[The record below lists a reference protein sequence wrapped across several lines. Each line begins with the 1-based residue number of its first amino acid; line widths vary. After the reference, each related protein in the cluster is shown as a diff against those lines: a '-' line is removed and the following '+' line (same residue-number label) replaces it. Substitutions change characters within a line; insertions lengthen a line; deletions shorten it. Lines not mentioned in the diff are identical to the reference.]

1 MKKLISLLAGAF
13 LFAAHA
19 NATIVI
25 KGDPGGRI
33 DEFLHK
39 YEIIDASG
47 DQVIVA
53 GPCASACT
61 MMLGIVANSKIC
73 ATPAG
78 VFGFHSGF
86 EMLPDQPRSARYSPF
101 WTQVMWRG
109 YPERVRKL
117 LRSLGWNGGP
127 HPSLIMVRATEIVRP
142 CPAGAWR
149 AAAASRS
156 FVDHRNGGWKPLGSV
171 RQK

>member
-13 LFAAHA
+13 LLAAHA
-19 NATIVI
+19 NATVVI
-25 KGDPGGRI
+25 TGDPGGYI

-39 YEIIDASG
+39 YEVIRTSG

-53 GPCASACT
+53 GPCSSACT
-61 MMLGIVANSKIC
+61 IMLGIVPDGKIC
-73 ATPAG
+73 ATPRG

-86 EMLPDQPRSARYSPF
+86 EMLPGQPKSARYSPF

-127 HPSLIMVRATEIVRP
+127 HPSLIMIRATDIVRP
-142 CPAGAWR
+142 CPAGT
-149 AAAASRS
+149 
-156 FVDHRNGGWKPLGSV
+156 
-171 RQK
+171 

>member
-19 NATIVI
+19 NATVI
-25 KGDPGGRI
+25 ITRDPGGFI

-39 YEIIDASG
+39 YEVIRASG

-53 GPCASACT
+53 GPCSSACT
-61 MMLGIVANSKIC
+61 MMLGIVPDSKIC
-73 ATPAG
+73 ATPGG

-86 EMLPDQPRSARYSPF
+86 EMLPGQPRSARYSPY

-109 YPERVRKL
+109 YPERVRNL
-117 LRSLGWNGGP
+117 LRSRGWNGGP
-127 HPSLIMVRATEIVRP
+127 HPSLIMIRATDIVRP
-142 CPAGAWR
+142 CQGSATHGR
-149 AAAASRS
+149 A
-156 FVDHRNGGWKPLGSV
+156 
-171 RQK
+171 